1 MPPVIAYSK
10 RNADIMMMHI
20 NYQRDNGS
28 LVTYTPQAQDGEE
41 EEDEGDGRENFLCLP
56 AVRNLEIE

>member
-1 MPPVIAYSK
+1 
-10 RNADIMMMHI
+10 MMMHI

-56 AVRNLEIE
+56 EVRIFGIK

>member
-1 MPPVIAYSK
+1 MPPVIGYSK
-10 RNADIMMMHI
+10 KNADIMMMHI
-20 NYQRDNGS
+20 NYQRDRGS

-56 AVRNLEIE
+56 EVRNFEIE